1 MSLPVFVISLD
12 DLANIATAVAAVATV
27 LLLIAAVWAGRTAQ
41 AQIAEQRRIEMR
53 RRAYDH
59 LGVFNSREFTETS
72 SKAAA
77 VLRLFK
83 EEKTPHRAI
92 WAKLSDEDKT
102 SVQTFLNFYEEIAT
116 EYNAGF
122 LDRTASEPL
131 VFVAVMMWQR
141 SKELV
146 EWLRR
151 GDRRYLEQWEKL
163 YRESAPTVLASKAPE
178 QMSSNSP

>member
-1 MSLPVFVISLD
+1 MSLPASFLHLD
-12 DLANIATAVAAVATV
+12 DLAAIATVILAIATV
-27 LLLIAAVWAGRTAQ
+27 LLVGVAIWAGRTAQ

-59 LGVFNSREFTETS
+59 LGVFNSLEFTEMS
-72 SKAAA
+72 SRAAT

-83 EEKTPHRAI
+83 EEKTAHKAI
-92 WAKLSDEDKT
+92 WAKLPASDQT
-102 SVQTFLNFYEEIAT
+102 AIITFLNFFEEIAT

-122 LDRTASEPL
+122 LDRTASQPL
-131 VFVAVMMWQR
+131 LFVAVVMWQR

-151 GDRRYLEQWEKL
+151 GERRYLEQWEEL
-163 YRESAPTVLASKAPE
+163 YRKNAAAVLAKPVPE
-178 QMSSNSP
+178 

>member
-1 MSLPVFVISLD
+1 MTLPVSFIHLD
-12 DLANIATAVAAVATV
+12 DLANIATAVAAVVTV
-27 LLLIAAVWAGRTAQ
+27 LLLIAAVWAGKTAQ

-59 LGVFNSREFTETS
+59 LGVFNSREFTEMTS
-72 SKAAA
+72 EAAA

-83 EEKTPHRAI
+83 EEKAAHKAI
-92 WAKLSDEDKT
+92 WAKLSDADKT
-102 SVQTFLNFYEEIAT
+102 AVQTFLNFYEEIAT

-122 LDRTASEPL
+122 LDREAAEPL
-131 VFVAVMMWQR
+131 VFVAIIMWQQ

-151 GDRRYLEQWEKL
+151 GESRYLEQWEKL
-163 YRESAPTVLASKAPE
+163 YRNKAAAIL
-178 QMSSNSP
+178 SPKDSV

>member
-1 MSLPVFVISLD
+1 MALLIHSITLD
-12 DLANIATAVAAVATV
+12 DLGNIATAVAALATV
-27 LLLIAAVWAGRTAQ
+27 LLLAAAVWAGKTAQ
-41 AQIAEQRRIEMR
+41 AQITEQRRIEMR

-59 LGVFNSREFTETS
+59 LGVFNSRDFTETS

-83 EEKTPHRAI
+83 EEEKTAHGAI
-92 WAKLSDEDKT
+92 WAKLPEADKT
-102 SVQTFLNFYEEIAT
+102 SVVTFLNFYEETAT

-131 VFVAVMMWQR
+131 VFVAVVMWQR
-141 SKELV
+141 SEELI

-151 GDRRYLEQWEKL
+151 GEQRYLEQWERL
-163 YRESAPTVLASKAPE
+163 YLANAAAVLSPRAPE
-178 QMSSNSP
+178 

>member
-1 MSLPVFVISLD
+1 MHLLVSFVHLD
-12 DLANIATAVAAVATV
+12 DLANIATAVLAVATV
-27 LLLIAAVWAGRTAQ
+27 LLLFAAIWAGKTAQ

-59 LGVFNSREFTETS
+59 LGIFNSLDFTETS
-72 SKAAA
+72 AKAAA

-83 EEKTPHRAI
+83 EENTPHKTI
-92 WAKLSDEDKT
+92 WAELPDKDRN
-102 SVQTFLNFYEEIAT
+102 SVLTFLNFYEEIAT

-122 LDRTASEPL
+122 LDQVASEPL
-131 VFVAVMMWQR
+131 VFVTVVMWQR

-151 GDRRYLEQWEKL
+151 GERRYLEQWEKL
-163 YRESAPTVLASKAPE
+163 YRDNAAAVLSKEPE
-178 QMSSNSP
+178 

>member
-1 MSLPVFVISLD
+1 MFLPVLFIHLD
-12 DLANIATAVAAVATV
+12 DLGNIAAAVAAVATV
-27 LLLIAAVWAGRTAQ
+27 LLFVTAIWAGRTAQ

-59 LGVFNSREFTETS
+59 LGVFNSRDFAEMSAE
-72 SKAAA
+72 AAR

-83 EEKTPHRAI
+83 EEETAHKAI
-92 WAKLSDEDKT
+92 WAKLSDSERT

-122 LDRTASEPL
+122 LDPKAAQPL
-131 VFVAVMMWQR
+131 VFVAIIMWQR

-151 GDRRYLEQWEKL
+151 GERRYLEQWEML
-163 YRESAPTVLASKAPE
+163 YRKNASAVLST
-178 QMSSNSP
+178 SDSG

>member
-1 MSLPVFVISLD
+1 MSLPISFIHLD
-12 DLANIATAVAAVATV
+12 DLANIATAVAAVAAV
-27 LLLIAAVWAGRTAQ
+27 LLLIVAVWAGKTAQ

-59 LGVFNSREFTETS
+59 LGIFNSREFAETT
-72 SKAAA
+72 SKAAT

-83 EEKTPHRAI
+83 EEKTAHKAI
-92 WAKLSDEDKT
+92 WAKLSEADKT
-102 SVQTFLNFYEEIAT
+102 AVQIFLNFYEEIAT

-131 VFVAVMMWQR
+131 VFVAVVMWQR

-151 GDRRYLEQWEKL
+151 GEQRYLEQWEAL
-163 YRESAPTVLASKAPE
+163 YRENATTALA
-178 QMSSNSP
+178 MGNSE

>member
-1 MSLPVFVISLD
+1 MALQILSLTLD
-12 DLANIATAVAAVATV
+12 DLGDIATAVAAFATV
-27 LLLIAAVWAGRTAQ
+27 LLLAAAIWAGKTAQ

-59 LGVFNSREFTETS
+59 LGVFNSRDFTETS

-83 EEKTPHRAI
+83 EEKTAHREI
-92 WAKLSDEDKT
+92 WAKLSEADRT
-102 SVQTFLNFYEEIAT
+102 SVVTFLNFYEEIAT

-131 VFVAVMMWQR
+131 VFVAVVMWQR
-141 SKELV
+141 SKELI

-151 GDRRYLEQWEKL
+151 GERRYLEQWERL
-163 YRESAPTVLASKAPE
+163 YLANAADVLAPRT
-178 QMSSNSP
+178 PG

>member
-1 MSLPVFVISLD
+1 MTLLVSFIHLD
-12 DLANIATAVAAVATV
+12 DLADIATAILAVTTI
-27 LLLIAAVWAGRTAQ
+27 LLLVTAIWAGRTAQ

-59 LGVFNSREFTETS
+59 LGIFNSLEFTETS

-83 EEKTPHRAI
+83 EEKAPHKTI
-92 WAKLSDEDKT
+92 WAKLSDPEK
-102 SVQTFLNFYEEIAT
+102 SAILTFLNFYEEIAT

-122 LDRTASEPL
+122 LDRVASEPL
-131 VFVAVMMWQR
+131 VFVAVVMWQR

-151 GDRRYLEQWEKL
+151 GERRYLEQWERL
-163 YRESAPTVLASKAPE
+163 YRENASTALSMDASE
-178 QMSSNSP
+178 R